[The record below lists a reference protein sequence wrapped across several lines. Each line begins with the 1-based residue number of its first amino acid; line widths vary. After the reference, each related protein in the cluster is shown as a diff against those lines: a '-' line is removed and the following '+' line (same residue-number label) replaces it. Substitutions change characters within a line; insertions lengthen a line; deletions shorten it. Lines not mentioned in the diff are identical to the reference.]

1 MAISGITKRFLEC
14 LEQLTLDGKVRSKR
28 HFALSLGY
36 HAQGISEM
44 VAGRRDAPL
53 DLVEKAVL
61 NFRFNPVFLFTGHGD
76 HFANILEDDGLRLR
90 NLSIV
95 TDQKGDERIV
105 HVPYPAQA
113 GYGRLLDDPVFITD
127 LPSYQLPDPQFR
139 SGTYRSFEV
148 AGTSMEPTFMPNDIV
163 IAAFIEPRFWEQ
175 AIKSGQI
182 YIIVTKKDVVIK
194 RVVNNI
200 KAKQTID
207 CCSDNASYET
217 YMIEVDEILE
227 VWKARVKLTSHIDAP
242 APRVNTTSISEQLK
256 AQQKMLEHLH
266 LRLSEAKIS

>member
-1 MAISGITKRFLEC
+1 MAVSGITTRFLEC
-14 LEQLTLDGKVRSKR
+14 LDKLILESKVRSKR

-44 VAGRRDAPL
+44 VAGRREATL
-53 DLVEKAVL
+53 ELVEKSVL
-61 NFRFNPVFLFTGHGD
+61 TYRFNPIYLFTGHGEC
-76 HFANILEDDGLRLR
+76 FANPIEDDGLRLR

-95 TDQKGDERIV
+95 TDEKGDERIV

-113 GYGRLLDDPVFITD
+113 GYGRLIDDPVFITE

-163 IAAFIEPRFWEQ
+163 IAAFIEPRYWGQ
-175 AIKSGQI
+175 AIKNSQI
-182 YIIVTKKDVVIK
+182 YIVVTKKDVVIK

-200 KAKQTID
+200 SVQQTIE
-207 CCSDNASYET
+207 CCSDNPGYEP
-217 YMIEVDEILE
+217 YSIEVDDILE
-227 VWKARVKLTSHIDAP
+227 IWKARVKLTSHIDAP
-242 APRVNTTSISEQLK
+242 APRINTDSISEQLE
-256 AQQKMLEHLH
+256 AQQKMLENLH
-266 LRLSEAKIS
+266 LRLSEVKIT

>member
-1 MAISGITKRFLEC
+1 
-14 LEQLTLDGKVRSKR
+14 
-28 HFALSLGY
+28 
-36 HAQGISEM
+36 

-53 DLVEKAVL
+53 ELVEKAVL
-61 NFRFNPVFLFTGHGD
+61 TFRFNPVYLFTGLGN
-76 HFANILEDDGLRLR
+76 HFSNPLEDDGLRLR

-95 TDQKGDERIV
+95 TDQHGDERIV

-113 GYGRLLDDPVFITD
+113 GYGRLLDDPVFMTD

-163 IAAFIEPRFWEQ
+163 IAAFIEPRYWEQ
-175 AIKSGQI
+175 AIKSSQI

-194 RVVNNI
+194 RIVNKI
-200 KAKQTID
+200 KSNQTIE
-207 CCSDNASYET
+207 CCSDNAAYET
-217 YMIEVDEILE
+217 YTLEVEDILE

-242 APRVNTTSISEQLK
+242 APSVNTHAISEQLQ
-256 AQQKMLEHLH
+256 AQQKMLENLH
-266 LRLSEAKIS
+266 IRLSEVKIP

>member
-1 MAISGITKRFLEC
+1 MALSGITKRFLEC
-14 LEQLTLDGKVRSKR
+14 LEQLTLDRKVRSKR

-44 VAGRRDAPL
+44 VAGRRDVPL
-53 DLVEKAVL
+53 ELVEKAIL
-61 NFRFNPVFLFTGHGD
+61 TYRFNPVFLFTGHGN
-76 HFANILEDDGLRLR
+76 HFSNPIEDDGLRLR

-95 TDQKGDERIV
+95 TDDKGEERIV

-113 GYGRLLDDPVFITD
+113 GYGRLLDDPIFISD

-139 SGTYRSFEV
+139 SGTYRSFEI

-175 AIKSGQI
+175 AIKSSQI

-194 RVVNNI
+194 RIVNHI
-200 KAKQTID
+200 KASKSIE
-207 CCSDNASYET
+207 CCSDNAAYDPYTLEA
-217 YMIEVDEILE
+217 DEILE

-242 APRVNTTSISEQLK
+242 SPRVNSKEISEQLQ
-256 AQQKMLEHLH
+256 AQQKMLENLH
-266 LRLSEAKIS
+266 LRLSEVKIS